1 MMNRIKK
8 RSHRER
14 RVGIVHR
21 SRQSMISCG
30 SEARGSSG
38 GTVGR
43 EVEVEVERERER
55 EMERDRGRGVVEGCC
70 FRKTPNKL
78 PFPADESGIM
88 LNFVFA
94 KKARHLR
101 DHADNE
107 TERLA
112 LEWRPIPG
120 FYEGFNSLCSSC
132 FELLKTKLAHHSRQK
147 DVRGYRTKRKPLRT

>member
-1 MMNRIKK
+1 MNRIKK

-55 EMERDRGRGVVEGCC
+55 WREIEVGVWLKAVASEK
-70 FRKTPNKL
+70 RR
-78 PFPADESGIM
+78 I
-88 LNFVFA
+88 NFLSQPMKVV
-94 KKARHLR
+94 
-101 DHADNE
+101 
-107 TERLA
+107 
-112 LEWRPIPG
+112 
-120 FYEGFNSLCSSC
+120 SC
-132 FELLKTKLAHHSRQK
+132 
-147 DVRGYRTKRKPLRT
+147 